1 VSVHRFAQDSRD
13 DDDIMNL
20 EEYHQNATINIMP
33 LKKFA
38 YEKVS
43 KSSHL
48 RNILLSEKEILTV
61 SEFLAKMDVWLKVLH
76 SEGEK

>member
-1 VSVHRFAQDSRD
+1 VHRFAQDSGD
-13 DDDIMNL
+13 DADIMNL

-43 KSSHL
+43 NSSHL

-76 SEGEK
+76 SEGGK